1 MRMSATVLRGGD
13 SGANVDDGGFSPE
26 WLSNGT
32 PICKSPRWRKKEP
45 AMEEE
50 KKEEEEEEEEE
61 EANNDSQL
69 KVMKMMVVTGLSLY
83 FHNMLITL
91 A

>member
-1 MRMSATVLRGGD
+1 MRMSAMVLRGGD

-61 EANNDSQL
+61 EANNGYSIEGDEDDGGNWS
-69 KVMKMMVVTGLSLY
+69 
-83 FHNMLITL
+83 ITVFS
-91 A
+91 